1 MKTLIHNQ
9 IKDNIPSNSSRNGYG
24 YVEYTDALVTDS
36 SNQDI
41 SSTITFNH
49 DELDSKRI
57 PFTIR
62 MLSPGKLK
70 LLLLPDLGIQDV
82 TFLVIN
88 GPNKLD
94 SQTFFYDHHD
104 VNWFETTTY
113 SEGDEIRILVKW
125 VSIATNR
132 TFGVPQNFDFSGSE
146 IGSCLMGTGKYEVF
160 GNMGSLLF
168 DWNDNRWIAD
178 DYSIVGNNTFK
189 QFFMGVDTAYIDTE
203 DTANSTSQIY
213 AEASLTSGLVSARNL
228 YLPTLNVPYA
238 YFKLFYG
245 NTDLKYGPRRI
256 HVCAKASY
264 CEQLLMNCY
273 YIESDYDVF
282 VTSSIANGENN
293 SMRYMFRSMGSEN
306 GTTYKAGT
314 LYYVAHNIYHT
325 YSSYMVEHS
334 TSDGGVFSN
343 YVFSPGGNIESDYG
357 NVGIYIGAPGA
368 TPTYKILY
376 PVIWVD
382 DVQAVMDEEVL
393 GDVSEYVNGIDSINE
408 GYGGAPYV
416 YQGTIWVSSEHKSYY
431 LWKYS
436 ETYYTAKVSKDP
448 KFAHG
453 TPYILTSEKDFTG
466 MTLKETGKIMVY
478 PIKFIAS
485 TLTQISGKTY
495 TIDCVD
501 YDLST
506 FTIIKQSGVIPNAD
520 AGVPVIAVDKSY
532 NNLNGPT
539 EINYKHFRNSQ
550 YKYFNY
556 SEKIGYM
563 WQLCLT
569 QQDENSPHTIVN
581 DDNYEDEHS
590 WISGN
595 SKYIVTQH
603 LNTRYNVY
611 SKPWDLSI
619 TFLER
624 GSEMIWAG
632 ISNYYN
638 IEMLNRD
645 ETIYDPHPEGA
656 KNIFIITTNG
666 IMPETCDYIIE

>member
-1 MKTLIHNQ
+1 
-9 IKDNIPSNSSRNGYG
+9 
-24 YVEYTDALVTDS
+24 
-36 SNQDI
+36 
-41 SSTITFNH
+41 
-49 DELDSKRI
+49 
-57 PFTIR
+57 

-132 TFGVPQNFDFSGSE
+132 TFGVPQNFGFSEAE

-203 DTANSTSQIY
+203 NNLSQIY
-213 AEASLTSGLVSARNL
+213 AESSLTSGLVSAHNL
-228 YLPTLNVPYA
+228 YLPPLNVSYA
-238 YFKLFYG
+238 YFQLFYG
-245 NTDLKYGPRRI
+245 NKDIKYGPRRI
-256 HVCAKASY
+256 HVCAKTSY
-264 CEQLLMNCY
+264 CEQLLMNCCH
-273 YIESDYDVF
+273 IEPDYDVF
-282 VTSSIANGENN
+282 VTSSIANGENYN
-293 SMRYMFRSMGSEN
+293 MRYMFRNIGSEN
-306 GTTYKAGT
+306 GTTNKAGT
-314 LYYVAHNIYHT
+314 LYYVAYNIYVA
-325 YSSYMVEHS
+325 YSNYMVES
-334 TSDGGVFSN
+334 SAGGSLGSFSN
-343 YVFSPGGNIESDYG
+343 YVFSPGGNIESDYQK
-357 NVGIYIGAPGA
+357 VGMSIGAVNA
-368 TPTYKILY
+368 TPTYKILF
-376 PVIWVD
+376 PIIWVD
-382 DVQAVMDEEVL
+382 DVQAVMNKKGL
-393 GDVSEYVNGIDSINE
+393 GDVSEYIDRNYE
-408 GYGGAPYV
+408 GTPYV
-416 YQGTIWVSSEHKSYY
+416 YKGTIWVSSDHKSYY
-431 LWKYS
+431 LWEYISKYDTSS
-436 ETYYTAKVSKDP
+436 ESQDP
-448 KFAHG
+448 NTIYN

-501 YDLST
+501 YDLSNY
-506 FTIIKQSGVIPNAD
+506 TIIKQSGVIPNAD
-520 AGVPVIAVDKSY
+520 AGVPIMAVD
-532 NNLNGPT
+532 NNYGT
-539 EINYKHFRNSQ
+539 GDGITTINYKHFRNSQ

-556 SEKIGYM
+556 SDQIGYM

-569 QQDENSPHTIVN
+569 QFNENSSQTIIN
-581 DDNYEDEHS
+581 DYNYEKF
-590 WISGN
+590 IIP
-595 SKYIVTQH
+595 KYIVTQH

-624 GSEMIWAG
+624 GSEMMWAG

-638 IEMLNRD
+638 IELLNSD
-645 ETIYDPHPEGA
+645 ETIYDPSEGA

>member
-24 YVEYTDALVTDS
+24 YVEYTDALNTDS

-41 SSTITFNH
+41 SSTITFSH
-49 DELDSKRI
+49 DEMDSKRI

-104 VNWFETTTY
+104 VNWFETKTY
-113 SEGDEIRILVKW
+113 SEGDEIRILIKW

-132 TFGVPQNFDFSGSE
+132 TFGVPQNFDFSSSAE

-178 DYSIVGNNTFK
+178 DYSIVGDNTFK
-189 QFFMGVDTAYIDTE
+189 QFFMGVDTAYIDS
-203 DTANSTSQIY
+203 ASQIY
-213 AEASLTSGLVSARNL
+213 AEASLTSGLVSAHNL
-228 YLPTLNVPYA
+228 YLPPLNVPYA
-238 YFKLFYG
+238 YFQLFYG

-264 CEQLLMNCY
+264 CEQLLDQCN

-282 VTSSIANGENN
+282 VTSSIANGENYN
-293 SMRYMFRSMGSEN
+293 MRYMFANIGSEN
-306 GTTYKAGT
+306 GIANKAGT
-314 LYYVAHNIYHT
+314 LYYAEPNIYIS
-325 YSSYMVEHS
+325 YSEDMVES
-334 TSDGGVFSN
+334 VGGGALGSFSN
-343 YVFSPGGNIESDYG
+343 YVFSPGGNIEGKYE
-357 NVGIYIGAPGA
+357 NVGLHIGAVGA
-368 TPTYKILY
+368 TPTYKILN
-376 PVIWVD
+376 PIIWVD
-382 DVQAVMDEEVL
+382 DVQAVMAEKTL
-393 GDVSEYVNGIDSINE
+393 GDVSEYINRNYE
-408 GYGGAPYV
+408 GTPYV
-416 YQGTIWVSSEHKSYY
+416 YKGTIWVSSEHQSYY
-431 LWKYS
+431 LWEYISKYDNPS
-436 ETYYTAKVSKDP
+436 VSKDP
-448 KFAHG
+448 YATMG
-453 TPYILTSEKDFTG
+453 TTYILTSEKDFTG
-466 MTLKETGKIMVY
+466 MTLKETGKIMVC
-478 PIKFIAS
+478 PVKFIAR

-495 TIDCVD
+495 TIDCIDYID
-501 YDLST
+501 YDLSNC
-506 FTIIKQSGVIPNAD
+506 TIIKQSCVIPNAD

-532 NNLNGPT
+532 NTWGEPT
-539 EINYKHFRNSQ
+539 TINYKHFRNSQ

-569 QQDENSPHTIVN
+569 QYNENSPHTIIN
-581 DDNYEDEHS
+581 DENYEDYY
-590 WISGN
+590 SGVP
-595 SKYIVTQH
+595 KYIVTQH
-603 LNTRYNVY
+603 LSTRYNVY

-645 ETIYDPHPEGA
+645 ETIYVPQDHNDPPEGA

>member
-24 YVEYTDALVTDS
+24 YVEYTDALDTDS

-41 SSTITFNH
+41 SSTITFSH
-49 DELDSKRI
+49 DEMDSKRI

-132 TFGVPQNFDFSGSE
+132 TFGVPQNFDFSAAE

-160 GNMGSLLF
+160 GNIGSLLF

-203 DTANSTSQIY
+203 NTANSTSQIY
-213 AEASLTSGLVSARNL
+213 AESSLTSGLVSAHNL
-228 YLPTLNVPYA
+228 YLPPLNVSYA
-238 YFKLFYG
+238 YFQLFYG
-245 NTDLKYGPRRI
+245 NKDIKYGPRRI
-256 HVCAKASY
+256 HVCAKTSY

-273 YIESDYDVF
+273 HIEPDYDVF
-282 VTSSIANGENN
+282 VTSSIANGENYN
-293 SMRYMFRSMGSEN
+293 MRYMFRNIGSEN
-306 GTTYKAGT
+306 GTTNKAGT
-314 LYYVAHNIYHT
+314 LYYVAYNIYYA
-325 YSSYMVEHS
+325 YSNYMVES
-334 TSDGGVFSN
+334 SAGGSLGSFSN
-343 YVFSPGGNIESDYG
+343 YVFSPGGNIESDYQ
-357 NVGIYIGAPGA
+357 NVGMNIGAVDA
-368 TPTYKILY
+368 TPTYKILF
-376 PVIWVD
+376 PIIWVD
-382 DVQAVMDEEVL
+382 NVQAVMNKKGL
-393 GDVSEYVNGIDSINE
+393 GDVSEYIDRNYE
-408 GYGGAPYV
+408 GTPYV
-416 YQGTIWVSSEHKSYY
+416 YKGTIWVSSNHQSYY
-431 LWKYS
+431 LWEYISKYDTSS
-436 ETYYTAKVSKDP
+436 ESQDP
-448 KFAHG
+448 NTIYN

-495 TIDCVD
+495 TINCADYID
-501 YDLST
+501 YDLSNC
-506 FTIIKQSGVIPNAD
+506 TIIKQSGVIPNAD
-520 AGVPVIAVDKSY
+520 AGVPIMGVDDNY
-532 NNLNGPT
+532 GTGDGLT
-539 EINYKHFRNSQ
+539 TINYKHFRNSQ

-563 WQLCLT
+563 WQLCLS
-569 QQDENSPHTIVN
+569 QFKENSPHTIIN
-581 DDNYEDEHS
+581 DDNYEDS
-590 WISGN
+590 LIP
-595 SKYIVTQH
+595 KYIVTQH

-638 IEMLNRD
+638 IELLNSD
-645 ETIYDPHPEGA
+645 ETIYDPSEGA

>member
-1 MKTLIHNQ
+1 MKTLIHNH

-24 YVEYTDALVTDS
+24 YVEYTEALDTDS

-41 SSTITFNH
+41 SSTITCSH
-49 DELDSKRI
+49 DEMDSKRI

-132 TFGVPQNFDFSGSE
+132 TFGVPQNFNFSAAE

-228 YLPTLNVPYA
+228 YLPSLNVPYA

-282 VTSSIANGENN
+282 VTSSIANGENYN
-293 SMRYMFRSMGSEN
+293 MRYMFRNIGSEN
-306 GTTYKAGT
+306 GIANKAGT

-325 YSSYMVEHS
+325 YSNYMVES
-334 TSDGGVFSN
+334 SAGGSLGSFSN
-343 YVFSPGGNIESDYG
+343 YVFSPGGNIEIEYQQE
-357 NVGIYIGAPGA
+357 VGIYIGAPGA

-382 DVQAVMDEEVL
+382 DVQAVMDKEVL
-393 GDVSEYVNGIDSINE
+393 GDVSEYIDNIE
-408 GYGGAPYV
+408 GDYGGAPYV
-416 YQGTIWVSSEHKSYY
+416 YQGTIWVSSEHQSYY

-436 ETYYTAKVSKDP
+436 NTYHTAQISRDP
-448 KFAHG
+448 NTMYD

-495 TIDCVD
+495 TYTIDCVD
-501 YDLST
+501 YDLSNC
-506 FTIIKQSGVIPNAD
+506 TIIKQSCVIPNAD

-532 NNLNGPT
+532 TPGGEHT
-539 EINYKHFRNSQ
+539 TINYKHFRNSQ

-556 SEKIGYM
+556 SDQIGYM

-569 QQDENSPHTIVN
+569 QKNENSPHTIIN
-581 DDNYEDEHS
+581 DENYEDFE
-590 WISGN
+590 IP
-595 SKYIVTQH
+595 KYIVTQH
-603 LNTRYNVY
+603 LSTRYNVY

-645 ETIYDPHPEGA
+645 ETIYVPVKGA
-656 KNIFIITTNG
+656 EYIFIITTNG
-666 IMPETCDYIIE
+666 IMPENCDYIIE

>member
-24 YVEYTDALVTDS
+24 YVEYTDALDT
-36 SNQDI
+36 DI
-41 SSTITFNH
+41 SSTITFSH
-49 DELDSKRI
+49 DEMDSKRI

-132 TFGVPQNFDFSGSE
+132 TFGVPQNFDFSEAE

-203 DTANSTSQIY
+203 NNLSQIY
-213 AEASLTSGLVSARNL
+213 AESSLTSGLVSAHNL
-228 YLPTLNVPYA
+228 YLPPLNVQYA

-245 NTDLKYGPRRI
+245 NKDIKYGPHRI

-264 CEQLLMNCY
+264 CEQLLDQCN

-282 VTSSIANGENN
+282 VTSSIANGENYN
-293 SMRYMFRSMGSEN
+293 MRYMFRNIGSEN
-306 GTTYKAGT
+306 GTTNKAGT
-314 LYYVAHNIYHT
+314 LYYAAYNIYYA
-325 YSSYMVEHS
+325 YSNYMVES
-334 TSDGGVFSN
+334 SAGGSLGSFSN
-343 YVFSPGGNIESDYG
+343 YVFSPGGNIESDYQ
-357 NVGIYIGAPGA
+357 NVGMSIGAVDA
-368 TPTYKILY
+368 TPTYKILF
-376 PVIWVD
+376 PIIWVD
-382 DVQAVMDEEVL
+382 NVQAVMNKKGL
-393 GDVSEYVNGIDSINE
+393 GDVSEYIDKNYE
-408 GYGGAPYV
+408 GTPYV
-416 YQGTIWVSSEHKSYY
+416 YKGTIWVSSDHQSYY
-431 LWKYS
+431 LWEYISKYNTSS
-436 ETYYTAKVSKDP
+436 ESQDP
-448 KFAHG
+448 YAMIG
-453 TPYILTSEKDFTG
+453 TTYILTSEKDFTG

-495 TIDCVD
+495 TIDCDDYID
-501 YDLST
+501 YDLSNC
-506 FTIIKQSGVIPNAD
+506 TIIKQSGVIPNAD
-520 AGVPVIAVDKSY
+520 AGVPVMAVD
-532 NNLNGPT
+532 NNYGALDGLT
-539 EINYKHFRNSQ
+539 TINYKHFRNSQ

-556 SEKIGYM
+556 SDQIGYM
-563 WQLCLT
+563 WQLCLA
-569 QQDENSPHTIVN
+569 QSKENSPQTIIN
-581 DDNYEDEHS
+581 DDNYEDS
-590 WISGN
+590 LIP
-595 SKYIVTQH
+595 KYIVTQH

-624 GSEMIWAG
+624 GSEMMWAG

-638 IEMLNRD
+638 IELLNSD
-645 ETIYDPHPEGA
+645 ETIYDPSEGA

>member
-24 YVEYTDALVTDS
+24 YVEYTDALNTDS
-36 SNQDI
+36 S
-41 SSTITFNH
+41 SAITFSH
-49 DELDSKRI
+49 DEMDSKRI

-104 VNWFETTTY
+104 VNWFETKTY
-113 SEGDEIRILVKW
+113 SDGDEIRILVKW

-132 TFGVPQNFDFSGSE
+132 TFGVTQNFNFSEAE

-189 QFFMGVDTAYIDTE
+189 QFFMGVDTAYIDTV
-203 DTANSTSQIY
+203 DTANSASQIY
-213 AEASLTSGLVSARNL
+213 AETSLTSGLVSAHNL
-228 YLPTLNVPYA
+228 YLPSLNVPYA

-273 YIESDYDVF
+273 HIESDYDVF
-282 VTSSIANGENN
+282 VTSSIANGENYN
-293 SMRYMFRSMGSEN
+293 MRYMFRNIGSEN
-306 GTTYKAGT
+306 GITNKAGT
-314 LYYVAHNIYHT
+314 LYYVAPNIYHS
-325 YSSYMVEHS
+325 YSNYMVES
-334 TSDGGVFSN
+334 SVTGSSGSFSN
-343 YVFSPGGNIESDYG
+343 YVFSPGGNIESNYQE
-357 NVGIYIGAPGA
+357 VGIYIGAADA
-368 TPTYKILY
+368 TPIYKILY

-382 DVQAVMDEEVL
+382 DVQAVMYKETL
-393 GDVSEYVNGIDSINE
+393 GDVSEYIDNIDRD
-408 GYGGAPYV
+408 YGGAPYV

-436 ETYYTAKVSKDP
+436 ETYYTAKVSLDP

-495 TIDCVD
+495 TIDCAD

-506 FTIIKQSGVIPNAD
+506 FTIIKQSAVIPNAD

-532 NNLNGPT
+532 TPGGEPT
-539 EINYKHFRNSQ
+539 TINYKHFRNSQ

-556 SEKIGYM
+556 SDQIGYM

-569 QQDENSPHTIVN
+569 QRYENSPHTIIN
-581 DDNYEDEHS
+581 DENYEDFE
-590 WISGN
+590 IP
-595 SKYIVTQH
+595 KYIVTQH

-638 IEMLNRD
+638 IEMLNSD
-645 ETIYDPHPEGA
+645 ETIYVPQLDGV

>member
-24 YVEYTDALVTDS
+24 YVEYTDAL
-36 SNQDI
+36 NQDI
-41 SSTITFNH
+41 SSTITFSH
-49 DELDSKRI
+49 DEMDSKRI

-132 TFGVPQNFDFSGSE
+132 TFGVPQNFGFSEAE

-203 DTANSTSQIY
+203 NNSSQIY
-213 AEASLTSGLVSARNL
+213 AESSLTSGLVSAHNL
-228 YLPTLNVPYA
+228 YLPPLNVSYA
-238 YFKLFYG
+238 YFQLFYG
-245 NTDLKYGPRRI
+245 NKDIKYGPRRI
-256 HVCAKASY
+256 HVCAKTSY
-264 CEQLLMNCY
+264 CEQLLMNCCH
-273 YIESDYDVF
+273 IEPDYDVF
-282 VTSSIANGENN
+282 VTSSIANGENYN
-293 SMRYMFRSMGSEN
+293 MRYMFRNIGSEN
-306 GTTYKAGT
+306 GTTNKAGT
-314 LYYVAHNIYHT
+314 LYYVAYNIYVA
-325 YSSYMVEHS
+325 YSNYMVES
-334 TSDGGVFSN
+334 SAGGSLGSFSN
-343 YVFSPGGNIESDYG
+343 YVFSPGGNIESDYQ
-357 NVGIYIGAPGA
+357 NVGMNIGAVDA
-368 TPTYKILY
+368 TPTYKILF
-376 PVIWVD
+376 PIIWVD
-382 DVQAVMDEEVL
+382 NVQAVMNKKGL
-393 GDVSEYVNGIDSINE
+393 GNVSEYIDRNYE
-408 GYGGAPYV
+408 GTPYV
-416 YQGTIWVSSEHKSYY
+416 YKGTIWVSSEHKSYY
-431 LWKYS
+431 LWEYISKYNTSS
-436 ETYYTAKVSKDP
+436 ESQDP
-448 KFAHG
+448 NTIYN

-466 MTLKETGKIMVY
+466 MTLKETEKIMVC

-501 YDLST
+501 YDLSNY
-506 FTIIKQSGVIPNAD
+506 TIIKQSGVIPNAD
-520 AGVPVIAVDKSY
+520 AGVPIMAVD
-532 NNLNGPT
+532 NNYGTGDGLT
-539 EINYKHFRNSQ
+539 TINYKHFRNSQ

-556 SEKIGYM
+556 SDQIGYM

-569 QQDENSPHTIVN
+569 QFNENSPQTIIN
-581 DDNYEDEHS
+581 DDDYEKFR
-590 WISGN
+590 IP
-595 SKYIVTQH
+595 KYIVTQH

-624 GSEMIWAG
+624 GSEMMWAG

-638 IEMLNRD
+638 IELLNSD
-645 ETIYDPHPEGA
+645 ETIYDPSEGA

>member
-24 YVEYTDALVTDS
+24 YVEYTDALDTDS
-36 SNQDI
+36 SNQDS
-41 SSTITFNH
+41 SSTITFSH
-49 DELDSKRI
+49 DEMDSKRI

-104 VNWFETTTY
+104 VNWFETKTY
-113 SEGDEIRILVKW
+113 SEGDEIRILIKW
-125 VSIATNR
+125 VSIETNR
-132 TFGVPQNFDFSGSE
+132 TFGVPQNFNFSSAE

-189 QFFMGVDTAYIDTE
+189 QFFMGVDAAYIDS
-203 DTANSTSQIY
+203 ASQIY
-213 AEASLTSGLVSARNL
+213 AEASLTSGLVSAHNL
-228 YLPTLNVPYA
+228 YLPPLNVPHA
-238 YFKLFYG
+238 YFQLFYG
-245 NTDLKYGPRRI
+245 NADIKYGPRRI
-256 HVCAKASY
+256 HVCAKTSY

-273 YIESDYDVF
+273 HIESDYDVF
-282 VTSSIANGENN
+282 VTSSIADRENN
-293 SMRYMFRSMGSEN
+293 NMRYMFRSIGSEN

-314 LYYVAHNIYHT
+314 LYYVAPNIYHS
-325 YSSYMVEHS
+325 YSSYMVENS
-334 TSDGGVFSN
+334 VAGSSGSFSN
-343 YVFSPGGNIESDYG
+343 YVFSPGGNIEVDYQTIG
-357 NVGIYIGAPGA
+357 TYIGAPEA
-368 TPTYKILY
+368 LPIYKILY

-382 DVQAVMDEEVL
+382 DVQAVMDKEAL
-393 GDVSEYVNGIDSINE
+393 GDVSEYVNGIDSVDE
-408 GYGGAPYV
+408 GYGGAPYI
-416 YQGTIWVSSEHKSYY
+416 YQGTIWISSECQSYY

-436 ETYYTAKVSKDP
+436 ETYYTAQISKDP
-448 KFAHG
+448 NTMHG

-485 TLTQISGKTY
+485 TLTQISGKMY
-495 TIDCVD
+495 TIDCAD

-532 NNLNGPT
+532 TPGGEPT
-539 EINYKHFRNSQ
+539 TINYKHFRNSQ

-569 QQDENSPHTIVN
+569 QTQYNEYSPQTIINDENYEN
-581 DDNYEDEHS
+581 NYP
-590 WISGN
+590 GVP
-595 SKYIVTQH
+595 KYIVTQH

-645 ETIYDPHPEGA
+645 ETIYVPFPEGA

>member
-24 YVEYTDALVTDS
+24 YVEYTDALDT
-36 SNQDI
+36 DI
-41 SSTITFNH
+41 SSTITFSH
-49 DELDSKRI
+49 DEMDSKRI

-132 TFGVPQNFDFSGSE
+132 TFGVPQNFDSSEAE

-178 DYSIVGNNTFK
+178 DYSIVGDNTFK

-203 DTANSTSQIY
+203 NNSSQIY
-213 AEASLTSGLVSARNL
+213 AESSLTSGLVSAHNL
-228 YLPTLNVPYA
+228 YLPPLNVSYA
-238 YFKLFYG
+238 YFQLFYG
-245 NTDLKYGPRRI
+245 NKDIKYGPRRI
-256 HVCAKASY
+256 HVCAKTSY

-273 YIESDYDVF
+273 HIEPDYDVF
-282 VTSSIANGENN
+282 VTSSIANGENYN
-293 SMRYMFRSMGSEN
+293 MRYMFANIGSEN
-306 GTTYKAGT
+306 GTTNKAGT
-314 LYYVAHNIYHT
+314 LYYVAYNIYYA
-325 YSSYMVEHS
+325 YSNYMVES
-334 TSDGGVFSN
+334 SAGGSLGSFSN
-343 YVFSPGGNIESDYG
+343 YVFSPGGNIESDYH
-357 NVGIYIGAPGA
+357 NVGMSIGAADA
-368 TPTYKILY
+368 TPTYKILF
-376 PVIWVD
+376 PIIWVD
-382 DVQAVMDEEVL
+382 NVQAVMNKKGL
-393 GDVSEYVNGIDSINE
+393 GDVSEYINRNYE
-408 GYGGAPYV
+408 GTPYV
-416 YQGTIWVSSEHKSYY
+416 YKGTIWVSSNHQSYY
-431 LWKYS
+431 LWEYISKYDTSS
-436 ETYYTAKVSKDP
+436 ESQDP
-448 KFAHG
+448 NTIYD

-501 YDLST
+501 YIDYDLSNY
-506 FTIIKQSGVIPNAD
+506 TIIKQSGVIPNAD
-520 AGVPVIAVDKSY
+520 AGVPVMAID
-532 NNLNGPT
+532 NNYGTGDGLT
-539 EINYKHFRNSQ
+539 TINYKHFRNNQ

-556 SEKIGYM
+556 SDQIGYM
-563 WQLCLT
+563 WQLCLI
-569 QQDENSPHTIVN
+569 QSNENSRQTIIN
-581 DDNYEDEHS
+581 DDNYEKFG
-590 WISGN
+590 IP
-595 SKYIVTQH
+595 KYIVTQH

-611 SKPWDLSI
+611 SKPWALSI

-624 GSEMIWAG
+624 GSEMMWAG

-638 IEMLNRD
+638 IELLNSD
-645 ETIYDPHPEGA
+645 ETIYDPSEGA

>member
-1 MKTLIHNQ
+1 M
-9 IKDNIPSNSSRNGYG
+9 
-24 YVEYTDALVTDS
+24 
-36 SNQDI
+36 
-41 SSTITFNH
+41 
-49 DELDSKRI
+49 
-57 PFTIR
+57 
-62 MLSPGKLK
+62 
-70 LLLLPDLGIQDV
+70 LPDLGIQDV

-104 VNWFETTTY
+104 VNWFETKTY
-113 SEGDEIRILVKW
+113 SEGDEIRILIKW

-132 TFGVPQNFDFSGSE
+132 TFGVPQNFKFSSAE

-168 DWNDNRWIAD
+168 DWTDNRWIAD

-203 DTANSTSQIY
+203 DTADSASQIY
-213 AEASLTSGLVSARNL
+213 AEASLTSGLVSAHNL
-228 YLPTLNVPYA
+228 YLPPLNVSYA

-245 NTDLKYGPRRI
+245 NTDIKYGPRRI

-273 YIESDYDVF
+273 HIESDYDVF
-282 VTSSIANGENN
+282 VTSSIANGENYN
-293 SMRYMFRSMGSEN
+293 MRYMFRNISSEN
-306 GTTYKAGT
+306 GITNKAGT
-314 LYYVAHNIYHT
+314 LYYAEPNIYRA
-325 YSSYMVEHS
+325 YSEYMVES
-334 TSDGGVFSN
+334 VGGGALGSFSN
-343 YVFSPGGNIESDYG
+343 YVFSPGGNIEGEYRTVSMD
-357 NVGIYIGAPGA
+357 IGAPSA
-368 TPTYKILY
+368 TPIYKILN
-376 PVIWVD
+376 PIIWVD
-382 DVQAVMDEEVL
+382 DVQAVMAEKTL
-393 GDVSEYVNGIDSINE
+393 GDVSEYIDRNYE
-408 GYGGAPYV
+408 GTPYV
-416 YQGTIWVSSEHKSYY
+416 YKGTIWVSSEHQSYY
-431 LWKYS
+431 LWEYISKYDTS
-436 ETYYTAKVSKDP
+436 SVSQDP
-448 KFAHG
+448 YAMMG
-453 TPYILTSEKDFTG
+453 TTYILTSEKDFTG

-501 YDLST
+501 YIDYDLSNC
-506 FTIIKQSGVIPNAD
+506 TIIKQSAVIPNAD

-532 NNLNGPT
+532 NTLDGPT
-539 EINYKHFRNSQ
+539 TINYKHFRNNQ

-556 SEKIGYM
+556 SDQIGYM

-569 QQDENSPHTIVN
+569 QTQYNENSPHTIIN
-581 DDNYEDEHS
+581 DENYENNYP
-590 WISGN
+590 GVP
-595 SKYIVTQH
+595 KYIVTQH

-645 ETIYDPHPEGA
+645 ETIYDPFPEGA

>member
-1 MKTLIHNQ
+1 
-9 IKDNIPSNSSRNGYG
+9 
-24 YVEYTDALVTDS
+24 
-36 SNQDI
+36 
-41 SSTITFNH
+41 
-49 DELDSKRI
+49 
-57 PFTIR
+57 
-62 MLSPGKLK
+62 MLL
-70 LLLLPDLGIQDV
+70 
-82 TFLVIN
+82 
-88 GPNKLD
+88 
-94 SQTFFYDHHD
+94 
-104 VNWFETTTY
+104 
-113 SEGDEIRILVKW
+113 
-125 VSIATNR
+125 
-132 TFGVPQNFDFSGSE
+132 
-146 IGSCLMGTGKYEVF
+146 
-160 GNMGSLLF
+160 
-168 DWNDNRWIAD
+168 
-178 DYSIVGNNTFK
+178 
-189 QFFMGVDTAYIDTE
+189 
-203 DTANSTSQIY
+203 
-213 AEASLTSGLVSARNL
+213 
-228 YLPTLNVPYA
+228 
-238 YFKLFYG
+238 
-245 NTDLKYGPRRI
+245 
-256 HVCAKASY
+256 
-264 CEQLLMNCY
+264 
-273 YIESDYDVF
+273 
-282 VTSSIANGENN
+282 
-293 SMRYMFRSMGSEN
+293 
-306 GTTYKAGT
+306 
-314 LYYVAHNIYHT
+314 
-325 YSSYMVEHS
+325 
-334 TSDGGVFSN
+334 
-343 YVFSPGGNIESDYG
+343 FSPGGNIEKDYQE
-357 NVGIYIGAPGA
+357 VGMYIGAVGA

-382 DVQAVMDEEVL
+382 DVQAVMDYDGLGEVS
-393 GDVSEYVNGIDSINE
+393 DYVNGIDSIEE

-448 KFAHG
+448 NTIHS

-495 TIDCVD
+495 TIDCADYID
-501 YDLST
+501 YDLSNC
-506 FTIIKQSGVIPNAD
+506 TIIKQSGVIPNAD

-532 NNLNGPT
+532 NTWGEPT
-539 EINYKHFRNSQ
+539 TINYKHFRNSQ

-556 SEKIGYM
+556 SDQIGYM
-563 WQLCLT
+563 WQLCST
-569 QQDENSPHTIVN
+569 QFDENSPHTIVN

-645 ETIYDPHPEGA
+645 ETIYDPFPEGA

>member
-24 YVEYTDALVTDS
+24 YVEYTDALDTDS

-41 SSTITFNH
+41 SSTITFSH
-49 DELDSKRI
+49 DEMDSKRI

-132 TFGVPQNFDFSGSE
+132 TFGVPQNFDSSE
-146 IGSCLMGTGKYEVF
+146 AEICSCLMGTGKYEVF

-203 DTANSTSQIY
+203 NNSSQIY
-213 AEASLTSGLVSARNL
+213 AESSLTSGLVSAHNL
-228 YLPTLNVPYA
+228 YLPSLNVSYA
-238 YFKLFYG
+238 YFQLFYG
-245 NTDLKYGPRRI
+245 NKDIKYGPRRI
-256 HVCAKASY
+256 HVCAKTSY

-273 YIESDYDVF
+273 HIEPDYDVF
-282 VTSSIANGENN
+282 VTSSIANGENHN
-293 SMRYMFRSMGSEN
+293 MRYMFRNIGSEN
-306 GTTYKAGT
+306 GTTNKAGT
-314 LYYVAHNIYHT
+314 LYYVAYNIYYA
-325 YSSYMVEHS
+325 YSNYMVES
-334 TSDGGVFSN
+334 SAGGSLGSFSN
-343 YVFSPGGNIESDYG
+343 YVFSPGGNIESDYQ
-357 NVGIYIGAPGA
+357 NVGMSIGAAGA
-368 TPTYKILY
+368 TPTYKILF
-376 PVIWVD
+376 PIIWVD
-382 DVQAVMDEEVL
+382 NVQAVMNKKGL
-393 GDVSEYVNGIDSINE
+393 GDVSKYVNGIDRD
-408 GYGGAPYV
+408 YGGAPYV
-416 YQGTIWVSSEHKSYY
+416 YKGTIWVSSEHQSYY
-431 LWKYS
+431 LWEYISKYDNS
-436 ETYYTAKVSKDP
+436 SVSKDP
-448 KFAHG
+448 YATMG

-466 MTLKETGKIMVY
+466 MTLKETGKIMVC

-501 YDLST
+501 YGDKDLNNC
-506 FTIIKQSGVIPNAD
+506 TIIKQSGVIPNAD
-520 AGVPVIAVDKSY
+520 AGVPVMAVD
-532 NNLNGPT
+532 NNYGALDGLT
-539 EINYKHFRNSQ
+539 TINYKHFRNNQ

-556 SEKIGYM
+556 SDQIGYM

-569 QQDENSPHTIVN
+569 QSNENSPQTIIN
-581 DDNYEDEHS
+581 DYNYEKFG
-590 WISGN
+590 IP
-595 SKYIVTQH
+595 KYIVTQH

-638 IEMLNRD
+638 IELLNSD
-645 ETIYDPHPEGA
+645 ETIYDPSEGA

>member
-24 YVEYTDALVTDS
+24 YVEYTDALDT
-36 SNQDI
+36 DI
-41 SSTITFNH
+41 SSTITFSH
-49 DELDSKRI
+49 DEMDSKRI

-132 TFGVPQNFDFSGSE
+132 TFGVPQNFDFSEAE

-203 DTANSTSQIY
+203 NNSSQIY
-213 AEASLTSGLVSARNL
+213 AESSLTSGLVSAHNL
-228 YLPTLNVPYA
+228 YLPPLNVSYA

-245 NTDLKYGPRRI
+245 NKDIKYGPRRI
-256 HVCAKASY
+256 HVCAKTSY
-264 CEQLLMNCY
+264 CEQLLMDCY
-273 YIESDYDVF
+273 HIEPDYDVF

-293 SMRYMFRSMGSEN
+293 NMRYMFRSMGSEN
-306 GTTYKAGT
+306 GTTNKAGT
-314 LYYVAHNIYHT
+314 LYYAAYNIYYT
-325 YSSYMVEHS
+325 YSNYMVES
-334 TSDGGVFSN
+334 SAGGSLGSFSN
-343 YVFSPGGNIESDYG
+343 YVFSPGGNIESDYQ
-357 NVGIYIGAPGA
+357 NVGMSIGAVDA
-368 TPTYKILY
+368 TPTYKILF
-376 PVIWVD
+376 PIIWVD
-382 DVQAVMDEEVL
+382 NVQAVMNKKGL
-393 GDVSEYVNGIDSINE
+393 GDVSEYINRNYE
-408 GYGGAPYV
+408 GTPYV
-416 YQGTIWVSSEHKSYY
+416 YKGTIWVSSDHQSYY
-431 LWKYS
+431 LWEYISKYNTSS
-436 ETYYTAKVSKDP
+436 ESQDP
-448 KFAHG
+448 YAMIG
-453 TPYILTSEKDFTG
+453 TTYILTSEKDFTG

-501 YDLST
+501 YIDYDLSNC
-506 FTIIKQSGVIPNAD
+506 TIIKQSGVIPNAD
-520 AGVPVIAVDKSY
+520 AGVPVMAVD
-532 NNLNGPT
+532 NNYGTGDGLT
-539 EINYKHFRNSQ
+539 TINYKHFRNSQ

-556 SEKIGYM
+556 SDQIGYM

-569 QQDENSPHTIVN
+569 QSNENSPQTIIN
-581 DDNYEDEHS
+581 DYNYEKFG
-590 WISGN
+590 IP
-595 SKYIVTQH
+595 KYIVTQH

-624 GSEMIWAG
+624 GSEMMWAG

-638 IEMLNRD
+638 IELLNSD
-645 ETIYDPHPEGA
+645 ETIYDHSEGA

>member
-24 YVEYTDALVTDS
+24 YVEYTDALDTDS

-41 SSTITFNH
+41 SSTITFSH
-49 DELDSKRI
+49 DEMDSKRI

-132 TFGVPQNFDFSGSE
+132 TFGVPQNFNFSSAE

-189 QFFMGVDTAYIDTE
+189 QFFMGVDTAYIDS
-203 DTANSTSQIY
+203 ASQIY
-213 AEASLTSGLVSARNL
+213 AEANLTSGLVSTHNL
-228 YLPTLNVPYA
+228 YLPPLNVPYA
-238 YFKLFYG
+238 YFQLFYG
-245 NTDLKYGPRRI
+245 NKDIKYGPHRI
-256 HVCAKASY
+256 HVCPKTSY
-264 CEQLLMNCY
+264 CEQLLDQCNQ
-273 YIESDYDVF
+273 IESDYDVF
-282 VTSSIANGENN
+282 VTSSIATGENN
-293 SMRYMFRSMGSEN
+293 SMRYMFRNIGSEN
-306 GTTYKAGT
+306 GISNKAGT
-314 LYYVAHNIYHT
+314 LYYAEPNIYIS
-325 YSSYMVEHS
+325 YSEDMVES
-334 TSDGGVFSN
+334 SAGGAFGSFSN
-343 YVFSPGGNIESDYG
+343 YVFSPGGNIEGEYQNIG
-357 NVGIYIGAPGA
+357 MHIGAPSA
-368 TPTYKILY
+368 TLIYKILN
-376 PVIWVD
+376 PIIWVD
-382 DVQAVMDEEVL
+382 DVQAVMNDKGL
-393 GDVSEYVNGIDSINE
+393 GDVSEYINRNYE
-408 GYGGAPYV
+408 GTPYV
-416 YQGTIWVSSEHKSYY
+416 YKGTIWVSSEHQSYY
-431 LWKYS
+431 LWEYISKYDTS
-436 ETYYTAKVSKDP
+436 SVSQDP
-448 KFAHG
+448 YAMMG
-453 TPYILTSEKDFTG
+453 TTYILTSEKDFTG

-501 YDLST
+501 YIDYDLST
-506 FTIIKQSGVIPNAD
+506 FTIIKQSAVIPNAD

-532 NNLNGPT
+532 TPGGEPT
-539 EINYKHFRNSQ
+539 TINYKHFRNNQ

-556 SEKIGYM
+556 SDQIGYM

-569 QQDENSPHTIVN
+569 QFNENSPHTIVN

-645 ETIYDPHPEGA
+645 ETIYVPTEGA
-656 KNIFIITTNG
+656 KKIFIITTNG

>member
-24 YVEYTDALVTDS
+24 YVEYTDAINTDS
-36 SNQDI
+36 SNQDS

-132 TFGVPQNFDFSGSE
+132 TFGVPQNFNFSAAE

-203 DTANSTSQIY
+203 DTANSASQIY

-228 YLPTLNVPYA
+228 YLPPLNVPYA

-245 NTDLKYGPRRI
+245 NTDIKYGPSRI
-256 HVCAKASY
+256 HVCAKTSY

-293 SMRYMFRSMGSEN
+293 NMRYMFGSIGSEN

-314 LYYVAHNIYHT
+314 LYYVEPNIYIS
-325 YSSYMVEHS
+325 YSNYMVEGAS
-334 TSDGGVFSN
+334 GGGVFSN
-343 YVFSPGGNIESDYG
+343 YVFSPGGNIEGKYENIG
-357 NVGIYIGAPGA
+357 LHIGAVDA
-368 TPTYKILY
+368 TPTYKILN
-376 PVIWVD
+376 PIIWVD
-382 DVQAVMDEEVL
+382 DIQAMIDEKVL
-393 GDVSEYVNGIDSINE
+393 GDVSEYIDRNYE
-408 GYGGAPYV
+408 GAPYI
-416 YQGTIWVSSEHKSYY
+416 YQGTIWVSSEHQSYY

-448 KFAHG
+448 NTIHG

-466 MTLKETGKIMVY
+466 MTLKETGKIMVC
-478 PIKFIAS
+478 PVKFIAL

-495 TIDCVD
+495 TIDCADYID
-501 YDLST
+501 YDLSNC
-506 FTIIKQSGVIPNAD
+506 TIIKQSGVIPNAD

-532 NNLNGPT
+532 NTWGEPT
-539 EINYKHFRNSQ
+539 TINYKHFRNSQ

-556 SEKIGYM
+556 SDQIGYM
-563 WQLCLT
+563 WKLCLT
-569 QQDENSPHTIVN
+569 QFNENSPHTIVN

-645 ETIYDPHPEGA
+645 ETIYVPVEGA
-656 KNIFIITTNG
+656 EYIFIITTNG

>member
-24 YVEYTDALVTDS
+24 YVEYTDALNTDS

-41 SSTITFNH
+41 SSTITFNN

-132 TFGVPQNFDFSGSE
+132 TFGVPQNFNFSAAE

-168 DWNDNRWIAD
+168 DWTDNRWIAD

-203 DTANSTSQIY
+203 NTANSASQIY

-228 YLPTLNVPYA
+228 YLPPLNVPYA

-293 SMRYMFRSMGSEN
+293 NMRYMFRSMGSEN
-306 GTTYKAGT
+306 GTTYKVGT
-314 LYYVAHNIYHT
+314 LYYAEPNIYRA
-325 YSSYMVEHS
+325 YSESMVEGVS
-334 TSDGGVFSN
+334 GGVFSN
-343 YVFSPGGNIESDYG
+343 YVFSPGGNIESNYQEVEM
-357 NVGIYIGAPGA
+357 NIGAHGA
-368 TPTYKILY
+368 TPTYKILK
-376 PVIWVD
+376 PIIWVD
-382 DVQAVMDEEVL
+382 NVQEVMDVASL
-393 GDVSEYVNGIDSINE
+393 GDVSEYIKSID
-408 GYGGAPYV
+408 GDYGGAPYV

-448 KFAHG
+448 NTMYE

-495 TIDCVD
+495 TYTIDCVD

-532 NNLNGPT
+532 NTWGEPT
-539 EINYKHFRNSQ
+539 TINYKHFRNSQ

-645 ETIYDPHPEGA
+645 ETIYVPHPDGV

>member
-24 YVEYTDALVTDS
+24 YVEYTDALDTDS
-36 SNQDI
+36 
-41 SSTITFNH
+41 SSTITFSH

-104 VNWFETTTY
+104 VNWFETKTY
-113 SEGDEIRILVKW
+113 SDGDEIRILVKW

-132 TFGVPQNFDFSGSE
+132 TFGVTQNFNFSEAE

-189 QFFMGVDTAYIDTE
+189 QFFMGVDTAYIDTV
-203 DTANSTSQIY
+203 DTANSASQIY
-213 AEASLTSGLVSARNL
+213 AETSLTSGLVSAHNL
-228 YLPTLNVPYA
+228 YLPSLNVPYA

-273 YIESDYDVF
+273 HIESDYDVF
-282 VTSSIANGENN
+282 VTSSIANGENYN
-293 SMRYMFRSMGSEN
+293 MRYMFRNIGSEN
-306 GTTYKAGT
+306 GITNKAGT
-314 LYYVAHNIYHT
+314 LYYVAPNIYHS
-325 YSSYMVEHS
+325 YSNYMVES
-334 TSDGGVFSN
+334 SVAGSSGSFSN
-343 YVFSPGGNIESDYG
+343 YVFSPGGNIESNYQE
-357 NVGIYIGAPGA
+357 VGIYIGAADA
-368 TPTYKILY
+368 TPIYKILY

-382 DVQAVMDEEVL
+382 DVQAVMYKETL
-393 GDVSEYVNGIDSINE
+393 GDVSEYIDNIDRD
-408 GYGGAPYV
+408 YGGAPYV
-416 YQGTIWVSSEHKSYY
+416 YQGTIWVSPEHKSYY

-436 ETYYTAKVSKDP
+436 ETYYTAKVSLDP

-485 TLTQISGKTY
+485 TLTQISGKMY

-501 YDLST
+501 YDLSA
-506 FTIIKQSGVIPNAD
+506 FTIIKQSAVIPNAD
-520 AGVPVIAVDKSY
+520 AGVPVMAVDKSY
-532 NNLNGPT
+532 NTWGEPT
-539 EINYKHFRNSQ
+539 TINYKHFRNSQ

-603 LNTRYNVY
+603 LSTRYNVY

-645 ETIYDPHPEGA
+645 ETIYDPFPEGA